1 MTTKEPKRVVL
12 IGGGVRSGKSAFAV
26 RRALALGERRAF
38 VATAEAWD
46 DEMARRIAA
55 HREERAGLFETIEE
69 PLELVSALGRASS
82 HDVVVIDCLTLYVSN
97 LLMKELDDAAIRER
111 FDALVDALRRPSAHV
126 ILVTNEVGLG
136 IVPENALARRF
147 RDLAGTLHQ
156 RLARVS
162 DELYLATMGV
172 LLRLRPSPVEAIAPH
187 DDDAD

>member
-1 MTTKEPKRVVL
+1 MSASETKRVVL

-26 RRALALGERRAF
+26 RRALELGERRAF

-46 DEMARRIAA
+46 DEMRKRIAA
-55 HREERAGLFETIEE
+55 HKAERAGLFDTIEE
-69 PLELVSALGRASS
+69 PLELVAALERARA

-97 LLMKELDDAAIRER
+97 LLMKDLDDETILGR
-111 FDALVDALRRPSAHV
+111 FDALVDALRKPSVHV

-172 LLRLRPSPVEAIAPH
+172 LLRLRPGPVEALAAQDA
-187 DDDAD
+187 DDD